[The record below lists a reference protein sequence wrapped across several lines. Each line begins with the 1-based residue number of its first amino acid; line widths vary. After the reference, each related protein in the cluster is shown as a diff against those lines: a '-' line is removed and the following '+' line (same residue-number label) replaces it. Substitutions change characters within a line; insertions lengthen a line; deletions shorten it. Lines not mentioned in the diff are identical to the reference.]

1 MHFHFLQEDVVYFN
15 MCSDSLINNIT
26 WDGLKDSSSEN
37 VVILAEECP
46 WGSFCLTKRSAKYD
60 FLEIY
65 EMFNVTN
72 SANLGW

>member
-1 MHFHFLQEDVVYFN
+1 MHFQFLQEDVVYFN

-46 WGSFCLTKRSAKYD
+46 WGSF
-60 FLEIY
+60 F
-65 EMFNVTN
+65 
-72 SANLGW
+72 